1 MVLGPSPSDPFL
13 SSLHY
18 LAATNPVRHHLA
30 AHQVFSSA
38 ECGPLLGLEG
48 TMLVV
53 TAIASPRLS
62 FEIVIDLQIGSINM
76 AKNNWK
82 NNEQM
87 LATDKPTKLHS

>member
-1 MVLGPSPSDPFL
+1 
-13 SSLHY
+13 
-18 LAATNPVRHHLA
+18 
-30 AHQVFSSA
+30 
-38 ECGPLLGLEG
+38 LGLEG